1 MSSKEKPSTA
11 TGDES
16 ALLPKLRFPE
26 FQGADGWQETSLQK
40 LARPVT
46 DRATTGNAGRVLSLS
61 GEHGLVLQRDYFGKK
76 IAGENTDRYLNIR
89 KDDFVYNDRTTKA
102 SSFGTIKRLSNY
114 PSGIVSPIYKCFR
127 FQPSENPVFW
137 EWYFESG
144 SHDPALGGLVNEGA
158 RAGRFNISVT
168 QFLSTNAWR
177 PNDKEQQK
185 IADCLDSVDA
195 LIAAQG
201 RKVEALRAH
210 KKGLMQQ
217 LFPRP
222 ERIENGVKIPAETQ
236 PRLRFPEFEG
246 EWEEKHLES
255 LAKRGSGHTPSK
267 SYPEYYDGGVKWIS
281 LADSKRLDQ
290 GLISKT
296 EVEVSE
302 EGIKNS
308 SAVLHKA
315 GSVLI
320 SRDAG
325 IGKSAVMAMPMAVSQ
340 HFIVWTCDDRKLN
353 NWFLYHLLQNS
364 KPLFERAAT
373 GSTIKT
379 IGLKFF
385 IDLRVRIPSRPEQ
398 QRIADCLTSLDDLI
412 TAETRKLD
420 TLKTHKKGLM
430 QQLFPSVGEDE
441 A

>member
-1 MSSKEKPSTA
+1 MNSKGKSSAE
-11 TGDES
+11 TGDGT
-16 ALLPKLRFPE
+16 ALVPKLRFPE
-26 FQGADGWQETSLQK
+26 FEEADGWKEIPLQK
-40 LARPVT
+40 LARPIT
-46 DRATTGNAGRVLSLS
+46 DRATTGDADNVLSLS
-61 GEHGLVLQRDYFGKK
+61 GEHGLVLQSEYFGKK
-76 IAGENTDRYLNIR
+76 IAGDSTDRYLKIR

-102 SSFGTIKRLSNY
+102 SSFGTIKRLSAHEG
-114 PSGIVSPIYKCFR
+114 GIVSPIYKCFR
-127 FQPSENPVFW
+127 FQSSENPAFW

-144 SHDPALGGLVNEGA
+144 SHDAALGGLVNEGA

-177 PNDKEQQK
+177 PDEDEQQK
-185 IADCLDSVDA
+185 IADCLDSADA
-195 LIAAQG
+195 LIEAQG
-201 RKVEALRAH
+201 RKVEALKAH

-217 LFPRP
+217 LFPQ
-222 ERIENGVKIPAETQ
+222 EGETE

-246 EWEEKHLES
+246 AGEWEERHLES

-267 SYPEYYDGGVKWIS
+267 SKPEYYDGGIKWIS
-281 LADSKRLDQ
+281 LADSKRLDN
-290 GLISKT
+290 GLISET
-296 EVEVSE
+296 EVEVSA
-302 EGIKNS
+302 EGINNS

-325 IGKSAVMAMPMAVSQ
+325 IGKSAVMALPMAVSQ

-353 NWFLYHLLQNS
+353 NWFLYHLLQQS
-364 KPLFERAAT
+364 KPLFDRAAT

-379 IGLKFF
+379 IGLQFF
-385 IDLRVRIPSRPEQ
+385 IDLRFRIPSRPEQ
-398 QRIADCLTSLDDLI
+398 QRIADCLNSLDDLI
-412 TAETRKLD
+412 GAETRKLD

-430 QQLFPSVGEDE
+430 QQLFPRAAEVD